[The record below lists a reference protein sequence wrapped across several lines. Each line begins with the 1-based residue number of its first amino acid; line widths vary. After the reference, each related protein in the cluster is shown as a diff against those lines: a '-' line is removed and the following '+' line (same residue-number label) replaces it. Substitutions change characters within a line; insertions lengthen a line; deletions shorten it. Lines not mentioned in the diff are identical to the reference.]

1 MKTMQRGVMMAAV
14 AAMTVLLAMPAAAQQ
29 KSRGIRGT
37 IIGLTGKPLAGT
49 KVTVTQKDGT
59 AKETVQTDKK
69 GVYEFK
75 NLPVGS
81 YDLTVT
87 ADNGTEVPAK
97 TGLPASKDA
106 QVVADVNLAVLAAA
120 ENGQAPPPGMTAEEA
135 AAYAKKK
142 KESEDANA
150 KVGQLNAL
158 LQQNKQFSD
167 AKQYDKAIG
176 VMEQAVAIDKTHDVL
191 FANLGEDY
199 ADAKQYDKAA
209 AAYQQAITLKPT
221 VANYYINMGTALAKA
236 GKMDDANAAFDKA
249 TKIDPTQSKLAMYN
263 LAVILMNNN
272 DMKNASSAFDK
283 LLQIDPKNANAWYYK
298 GMCLLNQATTDPKT
312 NKMITVPGTVEAFK
326 KSLELDPNG
335 PNAATAKQLLQTLG
349 AN

>member
-1 MKTMQRGVMMAAV
+1 
-14 AAMTVLLAMPAAAQQ
+14 MTVLLAMPAAAQQ

-49 KVTVTQKDGT
+49 NVTVQQKDGT
-59 AKETVQTDKK
+59 AKQTVQTDKK

-75 NLPVGS
+75 NLPVGL
-81 YDLTVT
+81 YDMTVI
-87 ADNGTEVPAK
+87 ADNGTAVPAK
-97 TGLPASKDA
+97 AGLPASKDA

-199 ADAKQYDKAA
+199 AEAKQYDKAA

-349 AN
+349 AS